1 MDASSLYAQLLL
13 DFSSFEIGVK
23 KAKQITDGLEK
34 DIDDALHRIKGH
46 FSKAGGA
53 VNTELKN
60 PIEKGSKETTQ
71 AFLELGNSIK
81 TTTDGILAKLTEI
94 GEAFQKVPEKASSAA
109 DKTKA
114 AMKSVG
120 IGLSAMI
127 TAPTVLF
134 GKAALDTFT
143 NFEQSMQNTFSVMG
157 ASGAEIEALK
167 KKAEEM
173 GASTRFSASQ
183 AADALYNLGSAGQNA
198 SQAMN
203 SLDGVLKLAGATG
216 SDLAFTSSTISST
229 LSQFNLTADK
239 SAHIADVFS
248 MAISKSQAN
257 MTKLSYSMKYVG
269 PVAAGLNVSLETST
283 AALMKLYNSGF
294 GGEQAGTILR
304 AGLQKL
310 ASGTDDLKSKLEAL
324 GLSYDDVNP
333 KTNNLA
339 DILERL
345 KNANVDVT
353 KSSELFGEVA
363 AAGMQKLIEG
373 GGAAI
378 RTMDGLLQ
386 ASDGAAAKM
395 QEIQNTSFANTK
407 AEMAS
412 AFEAV
417 QITLTS
423 NVIPA
428 VDTVAKGITNVLKWV
443 NELPKG
449 VQVTGT
455 AFAGLAASAGPLLLV
470 AVGIA
475 KIKAEMVQLNVAL
488 LHNPIT
494 LWAAGIAAAG
504 AIAFGIITQIKHA
517 HEEAEKA
524 AGRYYGRAEKLAK
537 EAEDAKVKNNKI
549 TSLMNTYDELNRKVN
564 KTTEEQE
571 AYNNTLKE
579 LQTLVPDLIIEQDK
593 LGNAYIA
600 NAEKAKEA
608 QQELLKIEKEKTE
621 HALLVSNLSA
631 KGAEKNLEK
640 YKKQRE
646 ELEQQAKIA
655 QEEQKRAEEN
665 VAAVQRIVDEYNNKT
680 KDKETAGKEIFQ
692 KTGYVSG
699 VRSLRA
705 IEKEAQKA
713 SKQTEALAKN
723 LSQVNEKI
731 SEQEKI
737 LAENKLLTEKLANLK
752 NLINKEEEQPA
763 KKSRKQYADEKWA
776 DYENQKK
783 RIAEEKKDAELLQQ
797 EYDDISK
804 RMEAVRNK
812 ITELKSLSAEQIAD
826 GQFTSS
832 SKELQAFYDE
842 LERLAKLAE
851 QKKGS
856 GSTKSEE
863 DNSYQA
869 QIDNLDKF
877 YKEKLTKARE
887 YGQNSIAIEK
897 EYEEKRF
904 KLIETFIEK
913 EAALKN
919 GRENALKVE
928 TKKGSGITFEDELNK
943 TNLINNA
950 FAKFL
955 QQQKELQT
963 ELDKTET
970 QIEEVKALIESDD
983 YSKTEGSEEQARAYL
998 KELQEEANRLEIEL
1012 FKSKYSLSQ
1021 IDDTLKNLD
1030 RNGKS
1035 NFQLQLIDIEEEKKR
1050 LYQIIAE
1057 AKKNKQGKFKDAKTQ
1072 EEADAIEKNY
1082 QNVVNKM
1089 ATASK
1094 ASVAAS
1100 IVNGVMGVA
1109 GTITNVVANA
1119 IEQGGIDG
1127 FAATKAV
1134 SDVIG
1139 QIGNA
1144 IPEPISKAVLG
1155 GISAVMNMTTTILQ
1169 AADAARAKVFDEK
1182 IKEIVDSS
1190 KETTDEA
1197 AEKIVRD
1204 IHKSIEEQ
1212 AQSPMKEAAT
1222 SLLQAIT
1229 NGFQNGDFTDFS
1241 KSIDNVVKK
1250 LIVDKMIMFS
1260 GLSEA
1265 IQGLVNGMFNG
1276 FKGSGEQQVEAVKKS
1291 QEPFKQEMD
1300 ATRKEYE
1307 AYKKLVELRDEG
1319 LRQQKLYRHKRT
1331 GHYAGMWESTVKKE
1345 VTKLNGEIAKLE
1357 GSAKRYEAAYKELEK
1372 LNEKIKEIN
1381 PNERVDLTNI
1391 KAMDKEELN
1400 RLVKEYGDPIKEV
1413 FKTMGFET
1421 GEGFQTALVESMK
1434 DALSTAMGE
1443 AAYNADWGSFK
1454 KSFASEMKKAI
1465 IQIAVEN
1472 AGLKKKVNTI
1482 IAGIMEDG
1490 KITGD
1495 EITNTIDK
1503 LKDFYDG
1510 LESNMAELAKITKAL
1525 EGGVEVK
1532 AKSSGS
1538 IIQQLSGA
1546 DRDWFTEIFKEGFS
1560 KINQVIDLK
1569 ETTIQH
1575 LAATQLIINSLN
1587 FTSYNGSV
1595 YITATENTN
1604 LKDLIGELVKEALA
1618 G

>member
-1 MDASSLYAQLLL
+1 MGKPLSKLYAEL
-13 DFSSFEIGVK
+13 
-23 KAKQITDGLEK
+23 
-34 DIDDALHRIKGH
+34 ALKTSE
-46 FSKAGGA
+46 F
-53 VNTELKN
+53 
-60 PIEKGSKETTQ
+60 EKGILKSQKLADKLQ
-71 AFLELGNSIK
+71 M
-81 TTTDGILAKLTEI
+81 GIDEVTEKINAKLATL
-94 GEAFQKVPEKASSAA
+94 G
-109 DKTKA
+109 TT
-114 AMKSVG
+114 
-120 IGLSAMI
+120 LSAGVTLPLTLM
-127 TAPTVLF
+127 

-157 ASGAEIEALK
+157 ASGAEMEALK

-183 AADALYNLGSAGQNA
+183 AADALYSLGSAGQNA

-203 SLDGVLKLAGATG
+203 SLDGVLRLAGATG
-216 SDLAFTSSTISST
+216 SDLAFTSDTIAST

-310 ASGTDDLKSKLEAL
+310 ASGTDDLKNKLEAL

-373 GGAAI
+373 GGDAI

-428 VDTVAKGITNVLKWV
+428 VDMVAKGITNVLKWV

-608 QQELLKIEKEKTE
+608 QQELLKIEREKTE
-621 HALLVSNLSA
+621 HSLLVSNLSA

-655 QEEQKRAEEN
+655 QEEQKIAEEN
-665 VAAVQRIVDEYNNKT
+665 VIAVQRIVDEYNNKT
-680 KDKETAGKEIFQ
+680 KDKGTAEKEIFQ
-692 KTGYVSG
+692 KTGYISG

-713 SKQTEALAKN
+713 SKQTETLAHS

-731 SEQEKI
+731 SEQEEI
-737 LAENKLLTEKLANLK
+737 LAKNKLLTEKLANLK

-812 ITELKSLSAEQIAD
+812 ITELKSLSSQDIAD
-826 GQFTSS
+826 GQFTRTSE
-832 SKELQAFYDE
+832 ELQKFYDE
-842 LERLAKLAE
+842 LERLAELAK
-851 QKKGS
+851 QKKAS
-856 GSTKSEE
+856 GTTTEETK
-863 DNSYQA
+863 DNSYKA
-869 QIDNLDKF
+869 QIEELDKL
-877 YKEKLTKARE
+877 YKEKLAKAKE
-887 YGQNSIAIEK
+887 YGKNSFDIEK

-928 TKKGSGITFEDELNK
+928 TKKGSGITLEDELNK

-963 ELDKTET
+963 ELDKTKT
-970 QIEEVKALIESDD
+970 QIEEAKALIESGD

-1072 EEADAIEKNY
+1072 EEVDAIEKDY

-1094 ASVAAS
+1094 ASIAAS

-1144 IPEPISKAVLG
+1144 IPEPITKAVLG

-1190 KETTDEA
+1190 KETTDAA

-1212 AQSPMKEAAT
+1212 AQSPMKDAAN

-1229 NGFQNGDFTDFS
+1229 DGFQNGDFTNFS
-1241 KSIDNVVKK
+1241 KSIDNIVRK

-1276 FKGSGEQQVEAVKKS
+1276 FKGSGEQQIEAVKKS

-1319 LRQQKLYRHKRT
+1319 LRQQKLYRHQRT
-1331 GHYAGMWESTVKKE
+1331 GHYASMWESTVKKE

-1372 LNEKIKEIN
+1372 LNKKIKSIN
-1381 PNERVDLTNI
+1381 PNEKADLINI
-1391 KAMDKEELN
+1391 KAMNKEELD
-1400 RLVKEYGDPIKEV
+1400 RLVKEYGEPIREV
-1413 FKTMGFET
+1413 FKALGFET
-1421 GEGFQTALVESMK
+1421 GEDFQTALVESMK

-1587 FTSYNGSV
+1587 FTSYNGTV